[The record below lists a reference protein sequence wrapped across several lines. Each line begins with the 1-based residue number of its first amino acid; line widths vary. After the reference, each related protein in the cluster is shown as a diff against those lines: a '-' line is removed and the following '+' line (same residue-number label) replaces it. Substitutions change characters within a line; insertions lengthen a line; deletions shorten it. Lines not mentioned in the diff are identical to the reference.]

1 MPDAPP
7 PPPPTNRAEPIIG
20 HRSVYLRPAERT
32 DVPRFVAWLTD
43 ARTTRT
49 LATIAPMS
57 LALEE
62 RWFDSLV
69 ERQGNDL
76 WHFVICRNADDRPV
90 GGIDLHAIDSVNGTA
105 GLGIVIGDPSDTDQ
119 GYGTDA
125 MRAIVRFGFGRLRLE
140 RIWLDVD
147 ADNDRARHVYERV
160 GFVVEGVLRH
170 AIFREGSHHDL
181 VRMSLLRAEWAAAR
195 ADGT

>member
-1 MPDAPP
+1 MPDAT
-7 PPPPTNRAEPIIG
+7 PPPTNRAEPIIG
-20 HRSVYLRPAERT
+20 HGSVYLRPAERT

-76 WHFVICRNADDRPV
+76 WHFVICRSADDRPV